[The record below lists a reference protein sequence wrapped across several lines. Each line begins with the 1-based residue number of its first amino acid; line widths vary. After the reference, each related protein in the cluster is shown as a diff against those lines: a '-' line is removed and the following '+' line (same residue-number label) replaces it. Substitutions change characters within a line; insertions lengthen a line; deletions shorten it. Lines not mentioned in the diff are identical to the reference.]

1 LSELPT
7 TALGIIRGA
16 GGFTDLYEAGTAR
29 ERAYTRSIKI
39 DKLGSAVVEELDKET
54 VVDIDDLDV
63 DEEGFIRV
71 DDVVI
76 YPKTQE
82 LFEWD
87 LYN

>member
-1 LSELPT
+1 M
-7 TALGIIRGA
+7 
-16 GGFTDLYEAGTAR
+16 
-29 ERAYTRSIKI
+29 RSIKI